1 MSPKRKSQDLL
12 LAISS
17 RYQSFF
23 FKTHFQNAQLTS
35 VCFHFLITNV
45 NICQEQFFYSEMPL
59 KRSEILLLFDV
70 DNTLTKPR
78 DIIENDFEEF
88 LYKKIKPLATLGI
101 VTGANIEKMYEQ
113 LRGQKILNEF
123 DYIFPENGIVHIEN
137 GVEVQ
142 KSSFNEKLGEEILKS
157 FINFVLRY
165 IADLEL
171 PFKRGTFIE
180 YRNGMMNI
188 SPTGRQCSREEREIF
203 HEYDKE
209 HKVRTKMIEALK
221 KEFHDVNLTYAIGG
235 MISFDVYPTG
245 WDKSYCLTRISRD
258 KFKEIHFFGDQ
269 TEPGGNDY
277 EIYNHESI
285 IGHRVSSF
293 KDTQKILSEMFRL

>member
-1 MSPKRKSQDLL
+1 MKIFKFYFS
-12 LAISS
+12 LAV
-17 RYQSFF
+17 
-23 FKTHFQNAQLTS
+23 LTS
-35 VCFHFLITNV
+35 VCFLLLSVDFI
-45 NICQEQFFYSEMPL
+45 NIPIAFNKKMSL
-59 KRSEILLLFDV
+59 KKSEILLLFDV

-78 DIIENDFEEF
+78 DVIDKDFEDF
-88 LYKKIKPLATLGI
+88 IYKSIKPLATLGI

-113 LRGQKILNEF
+113 LNGAKILTGF

-137 GVEVQ
+137 GIEIQ
-142 KSSFNEKLGEEILKS
+142 KSSFNEKLGEETLKR
-157 FINFVLRY
+157 FINFVLHY

-188 SPTGRQCSREEREIF
+188 SPTGRQCSNDERKIF

-209 HKVRTKMIEALK
+209 HQIRIKMIDALK
-221 KEFHDVNLTYAIGG
+221 EEFHDVDLTYAIGG
-235 MISFDVYPTG
+235 MISFDVYPNG
-245 WDKSYCLTRISRD
+245 WDKSYCLSRIPSN

-277 EIYNHESI
+277 EIYNHERT
-285 IGHRVSSF
+285 IGHRVGGF
-293 KDTQKILSEMFRL
+293 EDTQRILSEMFRL

>member
-1 MSPKRKSQDLL
+1 MSATHFSLFSFSYQLVNRKHL
-12 LAISS
+12 S
-17 RYQSFF
+17 RATFF
-23 FKTHFQNAQLTS
+23 FKA
-35 VCFHFLITNV
+35 
-45 NICQEQFFYSEMPL
+45 MPL
-59 KRSEILLLFDV
+59 ARSEILLLFDV

-78 DIIENDFEEF
+78 DVIENDFEEF
-88 LYKKIKPLATLGI
+88 LYKSVKPLATLGI
-101 VTGANIEKMYEQ
+101 VTGANIEKLYEQ
-113 LRGQKILNEF
+113 LKGQKILNEF

-188 SPTGRQCSREEREIF
+188 SPTGRQCSKEEREIF

-209 HKVRTKMIEALK
+209 HKVRKKMIEALK
-221 KEFHDVNLTYAIGG
+221 KEFHDVDLTYAIGG
-235 MISFDVYPTG
+235 MISFDVYPNG
-245 WDKSYCLTRISRD
+245 WDKSYCLTRIPSG

-277 EIYNHESI
+277 EIYSHVST

-293 KDTQKILSEMFRL
+293 KDTQSILSEMFRL